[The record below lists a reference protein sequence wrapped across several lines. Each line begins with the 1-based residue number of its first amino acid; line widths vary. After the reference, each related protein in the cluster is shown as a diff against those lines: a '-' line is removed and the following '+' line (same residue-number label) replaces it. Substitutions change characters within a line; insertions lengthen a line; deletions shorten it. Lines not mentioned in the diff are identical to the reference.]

1 MERIDRPRNE
11 RTDQTRTTPKQAT
24 VPATPVPLS
33 GSPNARTA
41 PHHALLYEERDDTE
55 QNGTKRN
62 EASKQRDEPTSETR
76 ARERER
82 LEHHGYKQ
90 RPAEK
95 IQ

>member
-1 MERIDRPRNE
+1 MERIDRPRHREN
-11 RTDQTRTTPKQAT
+11 RPDKNDPKQAT
-24 VPATPVPLS
+24 VPADPTRPAARPTP
-33 GSPNARTA
+33 A
-41 PHHALLYEERDDTE
+41 PPHAHAILYEERDDTR
-55 QNGTKRN
+55 RN
-62 EASKQRDEPTSETR
+62 ETNKQRDEPTSETR

>member
-1 MERIDRPRNE
+1 MERIDRPRHREN
-11 RTDQTRTTPKQAT
+11 RPDKNDPKQAT
-24 VPATPVPLS
+24 VPADPDPSS

-62 EASKQRDEPTSETR
+62 EASKQRDEPTSGTR

-82 LEHHGYKQ
+82 LEHHGY
-90 RPAEK
+90 E
-95 IQ
+95 